1 MVAIDNIAFKYAKK
15 INGSFV
21 VKVGVTPGG

>member
-1 MVAIDNIAFKYAKK
+1 MIAIDDIAFKYAKK
-15 INGSFV
+15 INSSFV